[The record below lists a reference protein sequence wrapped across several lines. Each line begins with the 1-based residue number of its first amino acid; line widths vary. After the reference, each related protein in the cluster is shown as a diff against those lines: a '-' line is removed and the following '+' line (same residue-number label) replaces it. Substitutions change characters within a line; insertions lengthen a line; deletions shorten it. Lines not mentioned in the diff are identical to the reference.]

1 MTIGDLYK
9 QSINEILENIKDYK
23 NEENNKII
31 DNIYQSIIQ
40 NIETSERYKNL
51 IHKYN
56 KVFYSIEDEELR
68 EKIASL
74 NELKNNIYAE
84 YDEILFK
91 IGFSTGVKT
100 VIEAL
105 CLKG

>member
-31 DNIYQSIIQ
+31 DNIYQSIVP
-40 NIETSERYKNL
+40 NIETSKRYKDL

-56 KVFYSIEDEELR
+56 KVFYSIKDEELR

-84 YDEILFK
+84 YDEMLFK

-105 CLKG
+105 SLKG

>member
-1 MTIGDLYK
+1 M
-9 QSINEILENIKDYK
+9 
-23 NEENNKII
+23 
-31 DNIYQSIIQ
+31 
-40 NIETSERYKNL
+40 
-51 IHKYN
+51 
-56 KVFYSIEDEELR
+56 FYSIKDEELR

-84 YDEILFK
+84 YDEMLFK

-105 CLKG
+105 SLKG

>member
-1 MTIGDLYK
+1 MTIGELYK

-31 DNIYQSIIQ
+31 DNIYQSIVP
-40 NIETSERYKNL
+40 NIETSKRHKDL

-56 KVFYSIEDEELR
+56 KVFYSIKDEELR

-84 YDEILFK
+84 YDEMLFK

-105 CLKG
+105 SLKG